1 MTDCKFDVHRIS
13 WAAVRERASLRM
25 VMDLPPPK
33 GETVREEQ
41 DRML

>member
-1 MTDCKFDVHRIS
+1 MTDCKVDTHRIS
-13 WAAVRERASLRM
+13 RAAVRERAPLSM

-33 GETVREEQ
+33 GETVREAQ